1 MQQKFQEPPRRVP
14 WYRRDIEGSVEENEE
29 AFEVASEYLYNILS
43 YADKEVEEELTA
55 EDLARER
62 RIFAFCM
69 QGPRAGHFRLTKKE
83 KLTSADVL
91 YILTSSLPAGEICK
105 RFDVNVETVK
115 EIRRG
120 ECRPWYWEYMFVRRI
135 QTIIKNKLT
144 RNRLHKTKALYII
157 SKLRS
162 DRTLEDLLYTSSIR
176 KAKALRE
183 SILNKGDFKRM
194 TKDGT
199 IDIYYPIKKVDLMI

>member
-135 QTIIKNKLT
+135 QTIIKHRLSRTRTERNKT
-144 RNRLHKTKALYII
+144 IYII
-157 SKLRS
+157 YELKP
-162 DRTLEDLLYTSSIR
+162 DKTLKDILYASSIR

-194 TKDGT
+194 TKDNT
-199 IDIYYPIKKVDLMI
+199 LDIYYPIKKADLL